1 MYRSLIVGGVAFVT
15 LMFAAQRQLR
25 PVLKDIARY
34 NTMREM
40 SGDLPL
46 LRQGLDV
53 LGNVIKAYGTAPRG
67 NGLSLLKSVQYD
79 LIRYMRISTM

>member
-15 LMFAAQRQLR
+15 LIFAAQRQLR
-25 PVLKDIARY
+25 PALKDIERY

-46 LRQGLDV
+46 LGQALEV
-53 LGNVIKAYGTAPRG
+53 LGNLLKAYATSRPDKGR
-67 NGLSLLKSVQYD
+67 SLFKSVQYD
-79 LIRYMRISTM
+79 LIRYIRMATM

>member
-67 NGLSLLKSVQYD
+67 NGLSLLK
-79 LIRYMRISTM
+79 

>member
-15 LMFAAQRQLR
+15 LIFAAQRQLR
-25 PVLKDIARY
+25 PALKDIERY

-46 LRQGLDV
+46 LRQGLEV
-53 LGNVIKAYGTAPRG
+53 LGSVVKAYGTSPRD
-67 NGLSLLKSVQYD
+67 NGPSLLKSVQYD
-79 LIRYMRISTM
+79 LVRYIRMATM